1 MKGVAD
7 SSPLHYLVQIKAED
21 VLRQI
26 FVELIT
32 PPEVIA
38 ELTHPRAP
46 DAVRSWAADPPS
58 WLRVVPVRGGFDDL
72 GLGPT
77 AAIEHIPYDQNRPT
91 KPGVDRCRRRGGR
104 VHGSTGKPARAV
116 PSA

>member
-1 MKGVAD
+1 MNGVAD

-21 VLRQI
+21 VLRQR

-46 DAVRSWAADPPS
+46 DAVRSWAAD
-58 WLRVVPVRGGFDDL
+58 LHRGF
-72 GLGPT
+72 
-77 AAIEHIPYDQNRPT
+77 A
-91 KPGVDRCRRRGGR
+91 
-104 VHGSTGKPARAV
+104 
-116 PSA
+116 

>member
-21 VLRQI
+21 VLRQL

-38 ELTHPRAP
+38 DLSSRAAPP
-46 DAVRSWAADPPS
+46 DIKATFAQ
-58 WLRVVPVRGGFDDL
+58 LL
-72 GLGPT
+72 
-77 AAIEHIPYDQNRPT
+77 
-91 KPGVDRCRRRGGR
+91 K
-104 VHGSTGKPARAV
+104 GKI
-116 PSA
+116 